1 MDKRLFE
8 LEYMHS
14 VCFDTEQRQIVWYGL
29 WSDVHY
35 QCGEEFNMDL
45 CAHRND
51 RLNIFLRLLWF
62 LIFMAPTK
70 LSFLWPA
77 NPGPPMLT

>member
-1 MDKRLFE
+1 
-8 LEYMHS
+8 MHS
-14 VCFDTEQRQIVWYGL
+14 VKMDSLIQNRERQYGMDYGEMCIISVKQDFD
-29 WSDVHY
+29 
-35 QCGEEFNMDL
+35 MDL